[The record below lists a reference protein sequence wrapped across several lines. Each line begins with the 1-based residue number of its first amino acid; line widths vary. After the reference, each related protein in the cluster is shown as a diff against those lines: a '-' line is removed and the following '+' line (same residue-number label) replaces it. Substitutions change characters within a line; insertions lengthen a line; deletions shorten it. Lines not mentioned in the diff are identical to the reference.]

1 MYICYQ
7 EYIQPF
13 NLVQSED
20 KQLVDEFKLTSQM
33 KNLQN
38 YSIQLPFY
46 LSAQHMQIEKDWS

>member
-7 EYIQPF
+7 ESIQLF

-20 KQLVDEFKLTSQM
+20 KQLVDDFKLTSQM

-46 LSAQHMQIEKDWS
+46 LSAQDMQIEKD